1 MHSDRDTT
9 RIVRSWLEE
18 GRTALPDHVLDAVLD
33 QVPATRQRRSWWPA
47 WRFADMNT
55 YAKLAIGVAA
65 LAVVAVVGINLLPSG
80 RGGVGGGPVASPS
93 PPASPTPSPS
103 PDLPAASPRPALN
116 GNVLEA
122 GTYRLDE
129 PTFTRVPFIFTV
141 PDGWQRDDGNFISKG
156 PSIDAFEGDGV
167 TMATWIVTHVYGDP
181 CQWDGTLR
189 ETSTV
194 DELVAA
200 LAEQPGHETTG
211 PTVRTV
217 GGRPATRFEFSVP
230 ADFDASSCQSGYIRL
245 WPDAGPDERYGWPI
259 AVGQTVTV
267 YVVDLD
273 GQAQLI
279 VTGRTATSSAADV
292 TELAQVVD
300 SIQFE

>member
-1 MHSDRDTT
+1 MRTDRDTT

-18 GRTALPDHVLDAVLD
+18 GRTALPDYILDAVLD

-65 LAVVAVVGINLLPSG
+65 VVVVLILGINLLPV
-80 RGGVGGGPVASPS
+80 RDGGAGGGPVTSPS
-93 PPASPTPSPS
+93 PSPSLSPSPS
-103 PDLPAASPRPALN
+103 PDVPAASPRPAVN
-116 GNVLEA
+116 GTTLES
-122 GTYRLDE
+122 GTYRLAE
-129 PTFTRVPFIFTV
+129 PAFTRVPFTFTV
-141 PDGWQRDDGNFISKG
+141 PDGWRREEGNFISKG
-156 PSIDAFEGDGV
+156 PLTDAFEGDGV
-167 TMATWIVTHVYGDP
+167 TMAPWIVTHVYGDP
-181 CQWDGTLR
+181 CQWEGTLR

-194 DELVAA
+194 DELTAA
-200 LAEQPGHETTG
+200 LAEQPGHTTTG
-211 PTVRTV
+211 PTATTV
-217 GGRPATRFEFSVP
+217 GGRPATQFEFSVP
-230 ADFDASSCQSGYIRL
+230 ADFDAGTCQSGLIRL

-267 YVVDLD
+267 YVVDVD

-292 TELAQVVD
+292 AELSQVVD